1 MDRRIKWAEGKEP
14 GVVHNQASEYAVPQ
28 DARELYEKELQRWI
42 DDEWLLPYDEQTYGP
57 DKGLIPLMAVMQRDK
72 RKVRPV
78 MGFRELNMHIDA
90 FTANSDM
97 CADNLRV
104 WRGKGKNVSVVD

>member
-57 DKGLIPLMAVMQRDK
+57 AKGLIPLMAVVQRNK
-72 RKVRPV
+72 GKVRQV
-78 MGFRELNMHIDA
+78 MDFRELNMHG
-90 FTANSDM
+90 AN
-97 CADNLRV
+97 V
-104 WRGKGKNVSVVD
+104 FVVDMVKA